1 MASCKIFAYM
11 LLYNDMKPYLILP
24 PLTCE
29 QIEIINGSLLGDASI
44 GHSGKPNHNGS
55 LIKSQSKFDILGIDK
70 IDYMQWHI
78 NKLTPYSNMTIYCKS
93 SKYKIINN
101 KLRQP
106 CNVRTA
112 FVQYVG
118 YVFTTHRNPI
128 LTDMSYK
135 WYATDCNGHYT
146 YRNKRRVKIIP
157 HDIKLTPLTLCVWHM
172 DDGYANSIDG
182 NITLNTQGFT
192 WDECE
197 FLSERLRLDLNITSK
212 VRAKDGHQIIYV
224 PLKSYFDFINII
236 KPYVEWNCFK
246 HKIDME
252 TYNKKPQIGETHSQ
266 ATFTNSK
273 IKQLVQLHK
282 QGWSHEKLSKKFRTA
297 KANISLILSGSHWSH
312 ITGIQYKPTK
322 PRMGEEVKRHI
333 VELSQVGLTQKEIAK
348 TLKINQSTVS
358 RTIKGAICQTSVT

>member
-1 MASCKIFAYM
+1 MIKHLDI
-11 LLYNDMKPYLILP
+11 P
-24 PLTCE
+24 PLTHI
-29 QIEIINGSLLGDASI
+29 QMEIITGSLLGDASI
-44 GHSGKPNHNGS
+44 WYNKDRKNGNEKFTKGQSFFDVSGH
-55 LIKSQSKFDILGIDK
+55 DK
-70 IDYMQWHI
+70 HDYMQWHI
-78 NKLTPYSNMTIYCKS
+78 TSLQPYSNENLGYVTS
-93 SKYKIINN
+93 HSKYK
-101 KLRQP
+101 
-106 CNVRTA
+106 
-112 FVQYVG
+112 G
-118 YVFTTHRNPI
+118 YIFTTHCHSVFTN
-128 LTDMSYK
+128 LAKK
-135 WYATDCNGHYT
+135 WYAMHTNEYVV
-146 YRNKRRVKIIP
+146 RNNKRIKIVP
-157 HDIKLTPLTLCVWHM
+157 HDLRLTPLALCVWYM
-172 DDGYANSIDG
+172 DDGSASAVDG
-182 NITLNTQGFT
+182 NITLHTQGFT

-322 PRMGEEVKRHI
+322 PRMGEEVKRQI

-348 TLKINQSTVS
+348 TLKVNQSTVS